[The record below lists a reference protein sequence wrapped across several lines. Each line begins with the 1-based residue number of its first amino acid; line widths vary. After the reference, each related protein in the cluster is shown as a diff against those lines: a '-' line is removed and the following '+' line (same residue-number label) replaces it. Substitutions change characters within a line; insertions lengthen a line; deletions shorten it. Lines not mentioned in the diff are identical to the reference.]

1 MVKHL
6 VMWKLKEKG
15 EAGQTAAARMKT
27 AIEALSSVIPE
38 IKEIEVGINFG
49 RSDQASDVSL
59 YSVFANEADLQTYLK
74 HPAHLEVVQMVRE
87 LVSERR
93 VVDYLAE

>member
-6 VMWKLKEKG
+6 VMWKLKEQG
-15 EAGQTAAARMKT
+15 EAGMAAANQMKA
-27 AIEALSSVIPE
+27 AIEALAEVIPE
-38 IKEIEVGINFG
+38 IIEIEVGINFG
-49 RSDQASDVSL
+49 HSDQASDVSL
-59 YSVFANEADLQTYLK
+59 YSVFANEADLQTYLQ

-93 VVDYLAE
+93 VVDYHA